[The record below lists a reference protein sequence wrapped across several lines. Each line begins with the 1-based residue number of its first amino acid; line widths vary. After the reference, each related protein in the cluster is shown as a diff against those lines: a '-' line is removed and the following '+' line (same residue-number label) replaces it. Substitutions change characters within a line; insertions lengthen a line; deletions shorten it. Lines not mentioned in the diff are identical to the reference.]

1 MLVLASSTVNALAP
15 TNLAAAEALVARV
28 YRGGAGKSSGGD
40 EYGERLAIGRKAQL
54 GDDLVYRLGLI
65 GGGSVDTALTYGEY
79 ELEFFATLVDRALDG
94 GDGAGHSFVD
104 VGSGCGR
111 LVLAASELWPALA
124 RVSGVESVAEP
135 TRSPRRRRARRRARS
150 ISIAPTRTTR
160 CAPTARWAT
169 RASSSRTPRPG
180 RRLATSSPTLA

>member
-1 MLVLASSTVNALAP
+1 MLILTTSTTALTP

-28 YRGGAGKSSGGD
+28 YPGGAGSPSGGD

-54 GDDLVYRLGLI
+54 GDDLVYRPGLI

-79 ELEFFATLVDRALDG
+79 DLGFFATLVDRALDG

-124 RVSGVESVAEP
+124 RVSGVESVAELHALAAAA
-135 TRSPRRRRARRRARS
+135 SSAARARS